1 MREQGAKYTVLGEQ
15 RERNEK
21 DEVRYSIKCSLSKVI
36 SLKLTQ
42 PQFVI
47 ASARVNQKKVMKALE
62 KQLEKAGGKFITG
75 DQFTLADFV
84 LTSQMQAKILNL
96 YIDKDNLLTNTHTP
110 GISPCKRIL
119 SS

>member
-1 MREQGAKYTVLGEQ
+1 MA
-15 RERNEK
+15 
-21 DEVRYSIKCSLSKVI
+21 
-36 SLKLTQ
+36 Q
-42 PQFVI
+42 PQFII

-84 LTSQMQAKILNL
+84 LTSQMQAKFLNL
-96 YIDKDNLLTNTHTP
+96 CIIKDNSLTNIHSP

-119 SS
+119 SF